1 MTEFRDRLHDLGD
14 DPRAQR
20 PLEDLDV
27 VLSRVR
33 GRRRRRALAL
43 SGVAAVAAVGIW
55 VGGSTLA
62 VGLRQPQVVPGETTT
77 PSTGAT
83 ASAETSTEPSTPP
96 VALPGVDP
104 RAEPGR
110 CGFALDRT
118 AESAPAGADPAVHP
132 TLPQTEVKTGTSAPT
147 VTSVGAVAGR
157 SLTGLTVALATD
169 DHVVASTDV
178 AVSADLT
185 DGATVAAWAPAGV
198 CGDGPDAGSAVPAGT
213 YQVVVVAR
221 LDDGTALTA
230 LVGPLRVIGTSR
242 VVHPVPEV
250 GGEPALPP
258 LGWMELVCGSPAP
271 DWPDGSPLRVDLDPV
286 TTTTGPDGETRYD
299 IGSALTYTG
308 PGTLGG
314 VSEGY
319 VAHWLLRDGVVVGGS
334 EVGPGD
340 AGLTRVVL
348 PTGLTVP
355 WGAAPTTAELL
366 APSCG
371 GDPLPPGDYELVV
384 ISLVLDPQVT
394 LPDGTTFRPDSA
406 ERVLRSR
413 SAPVPITITD

>member
-14 DPRAQR
+14 DPHARR

-27 VLSRVR
+27 VLARVH
-33 GRRRRRALAL
+33 GRRRRRTLAL

-55 VGGSTLA
+55 VGGSTHA
-62 VGLRQPQVVPGETTT
+62 VGLRQPQVVPAETTT
-77 PSTGAT
+77 PSLQAT
-83 ASAETSTEPSTPP
+83 PSDRATRTADP
-96 VALPGVDP
+96 VVLPGVDP
-104 RAEPGR
+104 QAEPGR
-110 CGFALDRT
+110 CGFALDR
-118 AESAPAGADPAVHP
+118 AAQSAPSGGDPAVHP
-132 TLPQTEVKTGTSAPT
+132 TLPKPEVETGASAPT

-157 SLTGLTVALATD
+157 SLTGLTVALATE

-178 AVSADLT
+178 AVGAELT
-185 DGATVAAWAPAGV
+185 DGATVAAWAPAAV
-198 CGDGPDAGSAVPAGT
+198 CGDGPDAGSAVPAGS

-230 LVGPLRVIGTSR
+230 LVGPLQVSGTSR

-250 GGEPALPP
+250 AGEPALPP
-258 LGWMELVCGSPAP
+258 LGWMELVCSSPVP

-286 TTTTGPDGETRYD
+286 TTTTGPDGATRYD
-299 IGSALTYTG
+299 IASALTYTG
-308 PGTLGG
+308 PGMLTG

-319 VAHWLLRDGVVVGGS
+319 VAYWLLRDGVVVGGS
-334 EVGPGD
+334 EIGPGD

-355 WGAAPTTAELL
+355 WEAAPTAAELL

-371 GDPLPPGDYELVV
+371 GDPLPQGDYELVV